1 MKRILFVDD
10 EPNVLEGLERMLFPM
25 RKEWSMHFAKGGA
38 EALECMKQAPYDVV
52 VSDMRMPDI
61 DGVRLLSEVMKLYP
75 QTVRFILSG
84 QCDRDSVLRS
94 VGPTHQFLAK
104 PCSAATLKTSVERA
118 LALRDLLR
126 NESIKRVASQTD
138 ALPAMPDVYAKLM
151 MEIRSPDPSMSAVGK
166 IIQSDVAMAA
176 KILQLVNSAFFGLR
190 QHVMSAAQAVT
201 LLGLDTVR
209 ALVLMVGVFAQAD
222 KKRLPRG
229 FSLESLALH
238 STAVG
243 SYGQAICQTE
253 NAAKDLAADAFMA
266 GLLHDVGMLV
276 LANACADAYG
286 EVIEAAISSRLRIW
300 EVEQA
305 AFQCTHAEVGAYLLG
320 IWGIPNPIVEA
331 VAYHHCPGRCLSQ
344 GFSPLLSVHVADALA
359 YEEDQGFLQDSAPK
373 LDEAYLVGL
382 HQDHRVP
389 VWREVCRALTLSR
402 SQAELGNEASKKEAL
417 Q

>member
-286 EVIEAAISSRLRIW
+286 EVIEAAISSRLRIC

-344 GFSPLLSVHVADALA
+344 GFSPLLSFQFAVKV
-359 YEEDQGFLQDSAPK
+359 S
-373 LDEAYLVGL
+373 
-382 HQDHRVP
+382 
-389 VWREVCRALTLSR
+389 
-402 SQAELGNEASKKEAL
+402 
-417 Q
+417 